1 MSTLS
6 ITVTTS
12 AELRKKLDSLKD
24 PALATGILDEAE
36 SMLLNRIRTR
46 FLAEEGP
53 HGKWKPSQA
62 GLLRKAGKF
71 TWSNGRKW
79 TGTGTLFASGT
90 LFHSIQ
96 AHKTGPNSRAI
107 STDVYYGMFLQK
119 SQHGPWVF
127 LGANADDL
135 SMIEKGVVRRI
146 KALLQ

>member
-1 MSTLS
+1 MTTIS
-6 ITVTTS
+6 ISVTTS
-12 AELRKKLDSLKD
+12 AELRKKLD
-24 PALATGILDEAE
+24 ALASHQLTTEILDEAQ

-46 FLAEEGP
+46 FLAQEGP
-53 HGKWKPSQA
+53 GGKWKPSKA
-62 GLLRKAGKF
+62 GLVRRGGGF
-71 TWSNGRKW
+71 TWSNGKKW

-96 AHKTGPNSRAI
+96 AHAVGPNSRSI
-107 STDVYYGMFLQK
+107 SSDVYYGMFLQK

-135 SMIEKGVVRRI
+135 SMIEKGVIRRI